1 MQSILL
7 IDDDLKLG
15 KLLVDYFKQY
25 DLQLK
30 TADRPS
36 IGLDL
41 LRDKSIQLLVLDV
54 MLPEKDGFEVCRE
67 IRANPDKYGQLP
79 IIMLTARGDVTDR
92 IVGLELGADD
102 YLPKPFEPR
111 ELVARIHNVLRR
123 QPEIAPDNQL
133 LTSHNLSIDLINRNA
148 KMNQENLP
156 LTTME
161 YELLCLFMQAPGK
174 TFSRDD
180 LMNKLRG
187 IDAELYSRAVDTLV
201 SRLRQKLGDTSK
213 QPHFIKTV
221 WGRGYTFTGDVR
233 TEEHSS

>member
-1 MQSILL
+1 MQPILL

-15 KLLVDYFKQY
+15 QLLTDYFKQY
-25 DLQLK
+25 DLQLD

-36 IGLDL
+36 VGLEL
-41 LRDKSIQLLVLDV
+41 LRKKNTRLLVLDV

-67 IRANPDKYGQLP
+67 IRANSNVYGQLP

-123 QPEIAPDNQL
+123 QPKTGQNHQV
-133 LTSHNLSIDLINRNA
+133 LTSNNLCIDLINRNA
-148 KMNQENLP
+148 TMDQKTLP

-213 QPHFIKTV
+213 QPRFIKTI
-221 WGRGYTFTGDVR
+221 WGRGYTFTGDVYV
-233 TEEHSS
+233 EEYSP